1 MNFLFTFF
9 LIFSTQ
15 LFFFQKNNVSL
26 TVETES
32 NIYTTDKISICEYNS
47 GFEVNIDKKFKQ
59 KIFDKKTK
67 SIFLSYGMK
76 KLKISLYN
84 VLYSPKA
91 NVQNQTPLTP
101 KGNIVIFKNETSFY
115 FLIRSDNKSIIKKF
129 LENKVDI
136 CE

>member
-1 MNFLFTFF
+1 M
-9 LIFSTQ
+9 FSIQ
-15 LFFFQKNNVSL
+15 LSFSQKSNVSL
-26 TVETES
+26 TIETES
-32 NIYTTDKISICEYNS
+32 NVYITDKISICEYYS
-47 GFEVNIDKKFKQ
+47 GFEVNIDEKFKQ

-67 SIFLSYGMK
+67 SIYLSYGME

-115 FLIRSDNKSIIKKF
+115 FLIRSDDKSIIKKF
-129 LENKVDI
+129 LENKVGI